1 MTSRTGS
8 SPVLS
13 GAEAQAA
20 VRPANLDRPLH
31 RGTIDPQ
38 YSDPRLEEMIRATAE
53 RAREEAQA
61 QGYLAGWSQ
70 GRQAAAEENVRVQ
83 ARLQEENQKLRAQL
97 TVEAQQLLENLRDA
111 TRQVQQATLPQWNEV
126 SDILTDGALRLA
138 EAALGRELQTM
149 DDSVTSAVQA
159 ALRQVAASE
168 ETEVHLHPSDAE
180 VLAED
185 AVEGVT
191 IVPDPAVP
199 AGAVTVL
206 TPTQRLRHDLPGALS
221 AAEEVLRS

>member
-1 MTSRTGS
+1 MVARTGV

-13 GAEAQAA
+13 GAEALAA
-20 VRPANLDRPLH
+20 VRPANLDRPLQ

-38 YSDPRLEEMIRATAE
+38 YSDPRLEEMVRATAE

-70 GRQAAAEENVRVQ
+70 GRQAAAEEHVRVQ
-83 ARLQEENQKLRAQL
+83 ARLQEENQKERARL
-97 TVEAQQLLENLRDA
+97 TVEAQQLLENLRA
-111 TRQVQQATLPQWNEV
+111 VTRQVQQSTLPQWNEV
-126 SDILTDGALRLA
+126 SDILTEGALRLA
-138 EAALGRELQTM
+138 EAALGRELRTM
-149 DDSVTSAVQA
+149 DDSVTSAVRT
-159 ALRQVAASE
+159 ALRQVAASD
-168 ETEVHLHPSDAE
+168 ETEVHLNPADAE
-180 VLAED
+180 VVAEE

-191 IVPDPAVP
+191 IVPDPGVP
-199 AGAVTVL
+199 AGAVTVI

>member
-126 SDILTDGALRLA
+126 SDILTDGACASPRRRWAGNFRQWTIRSPQRSRLHF
-138 EAALGRELQTM
+138 GRWPPPRRPRCTC
-149 DDSVTSAVQA
+149 
-159 ALRQVAASE
+159 
-168 ETEVHLHPSDAE
+168 
-180 VLAED
+180 
-185 AVEGVT
+185 
-191 IVPDPAVP
+191 
-199 AGAVTVL
+199 
-206 TPTQRLRHDLPGALS
+206 TPPTP
-221 AAEEVLRS
+221 RSWPRTRSRG